1 MAQPTRLSQAQVSD
15 PVKISG
21 FPDHNERDTDLGAC
35 FGEFLRR
42 IVPTSQ
48 AYVTAREIAESVAH
62 HIASEL
68 YPRSDGDTGQLR
80 DLIVGGI
87 GKRTAIAPLT
97 DVDLLVV
104 LPRRLMEQ
112 RSVNALKAIWATIK
126 HRVPDTRFAP
136 DNTGVIVPSEGV
148 TVRVIPAAN
157 QDGAFLVPGCAGN
170 DRPAG
175 WCVTNP
181 IAEAATLR
189 LADSLYSGRPRLL
202 LACLKAWK
210 RHSQAPI
217 SAFALEL
224 LVQDFYAGAPR
235 PFGLGKALIDF
246 WAWVRKR
253 TPTTLHPPGA
263 HTPVAVTDAWHAK
276 AKAAYWRVTLAD
288 YHAEQDKIVDA
299 ALEWRAV
306 LGDVFPV
313 PGDAADSLPLFPATS
328 SRRA

>member
-1 MAQPTRLSQAQVSD
+1 MPLPARWSQIPVSD
-15 PVKISG
+15 PVTLPVEAG
-21 FPDHNERDTDLGAC
+21 ADQRNLGAC

-42 IVPTSQ
+42 LVPTSQ
-48 AYVTAREIAESVAH
+48 AYVTSRDIAESVAH
-62 HIASEL
+62 HILSEL
-68 YPRSDGDTGQLR
+68 YPKGMR
-80 DLIVGGI
+80 DPNHMRHLVVGSV

-97 DVDLLVV
+97 VVDLLVV
-104 LPRRLMEQ
+104 LPQRLMEL
-112 RSVNALKAIWATIK
+112 RSVNALQAIWALIK
-126 HRVPDTRFAP
+126 LRVPDTRIAP
-136 DNTGVIVPSEGV
+136 DGAGVIVPADGIS
-148 TVRVIPAAN
+148 VRVIPSAEHN
-157 QDGAFLVPGCAGN
+157 GAFLVPGLAAGE
-170 DRPAG
+170 RGVTWAI
-175 WCVTNP
+175 TNP

-210 RHSQAPI
+210 HHQQVPI
-217 SAFALEL
+217 SSFALEL

-263 HTPVAVTDAWHAK
+263 HTPVVVTEAWHAK

-288 YHAEQDKIVDA
+288 YHAEQDKIIDA

-313 PGDAADSLPLFPATS
+313 PGENDGILPLLAAPA
-328 SRRA
+328 RNR